1 MRGAASRAADS
12 SRGSSTSSSTV
23 TALAWGVS
31 VSAPAPCGSRRLRLY
46 APSVTDSTPA
56 TARRARNC
64 TMSWAAR
71 AGWWG
76 SSTGVAPSFGA
87 VEAVLPS
94 CRAMRALVGVC
105 VAAALLMAGC
115 GGKDE
120 PPAPAKTTAPKA
132 TATAPSGAAK
142 LLDALAEVKSGE
154 AAHKAFYWSNIAGL
168 RDVAGYPDHIADLK
182 FDSNRRSRWLLGL
195 GVGAQALGQGDAA
208 VLAKVGERLGF
219 DYLAATSALS
229 IGEPARPG
237 GRLDGGDG
245 GGVAGGGR
253 KLGAKGGGDGGRPGP

>member
-94 CRAMRALVGVC
+94 CRAMR
-105 VAAALLMAGC
+105 
-115 GGKDE
+115 
-120 PPAPAKTTAPKA
+120 
-132 TATAPSGAAK
+132 
-142 LLDALAEVKSGE
+142 
-154 AAHKAFYWSNIAGL
+154 HWYWSNIAGL

-195 GVGAQALGQGDAA
+195 GVGAQALGQGDAT
-208 VLAKVGERLGF
+208 VLAKVGQRLGF